1 VTRRIVR
8 ATTAFFVDLDRQLG
22 PDRGPHGR
30 ALGDRLPRHR
40 ITAIVEQFATG
51 FDSLPEAVEGVA
63 EARMVIGTSRLVRAF
78 AVYGLLMNDD
88 SVQLIRHRAR
98 HHLVAATAIA

>member
-1 VTRRIVR
+1 
-8 ATTAFFVDLDRQLG
+8 
-22 PDRGPHGR
+22 
-30 ALGDRLPRHR
+30 
-40 ITAIVEQFATG
+40 
-51 FDSLPEAVEGVA
+51 
-63 EARMVIGTSRLVRAF
+63 MVIGTSRLVRAF